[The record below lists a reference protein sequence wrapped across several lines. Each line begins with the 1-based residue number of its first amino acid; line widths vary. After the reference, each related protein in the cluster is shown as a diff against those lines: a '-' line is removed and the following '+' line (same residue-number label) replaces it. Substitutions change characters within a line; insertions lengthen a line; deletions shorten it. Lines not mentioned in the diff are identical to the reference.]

1 MTLRPSATFHLHRET
16 ATTGG
21 ESQPWFATEASI
33 ISALST
39 IPRLTAFATS
49 LSTVVKASARSSR
62 WTFPSSTKRLPVAAS
77 LYAPQGSSRVRDSL
91 SMEARLRENSGQ
103 EREIR
108 LKTNG
113 LDPVPKVQ
121 IGGQAIE
128 LARPLAWYEYVWM
141 GIPIALVFVGGG
153 LGALFGLAAVYSSAR
168 IFRSDR
174 GTASKYGLSALISLG
189 AALAFFVAALVVQL
203 LIGPRA
209 KT

>member
-1 MTLRPSATFHLHRET
+1 MDLPIKHEAFAGRGLALRT
-16 ATTGG
+16 AGFFKGPRLIIDGG
-21 ESQPWFATEASI
+21 E
-33 ISALST
+33 
-39 IPRLTAFATS
+39 
-49 LSTVVKASARSSR
+49 VKG
-62 WTFPSSTKRLPVAAS
+62 KRLRFS
-77 LYAPQGSSRVRDSL
+77 LRD
-91 SMEARLRENSGQ
+91 NSGQ

-121 IGGQAIE
+121 IGGQAIK
-128 LARPLAWYEYVWM
+128 LARPLAWYEYAWM

-203 LIGPRA
+203 LIGPRGKA
-209 KT
+209 